1 MLNGLEVSVLLL
13 SEVQKDNFT
22 ARIDSEFFM
31 KKYLFSDEIIANMEH
46 YDFESVL
53 DVKGGKRLPEGH
65 LFVESGN
72 IPYIRAE
79 DIKNGF
85 VQYENS
91 PLISL
96 NTHNEIKQYQT
107 NYNDVLLTIVGNSI
121 GDVGI
126 VKFNLNKCNLTEN
139 AVKLVPKNSD
149 VNSDVLF
156 VFLLTKYG
164 QNFIERN
171 KVGTAQPKLS
181 IERIRKFKFPK
192 LNEKLQSDI
201 SEIISQ
207 SFHFNEFSKQKY
219 TEAETLLLEHL
230 GLKDFQVACN
240 PVNIKSLKE
249 SFLQTGRLDAEFYQ
263 PVYEQLENFI
273 KAHSNGFEKLGKVC
287 HLKDTNYTP
296 KDDQEY
302 DYIELSN
309 IGKSG
314 EITGSTR
321 ALGAELPS
329 RARRKVQ
336 TNDVMISSIEGS
348 LQSCAIVSPQY
359 DNALCSTGFY
369 VLSSDVINAETLLVL
384 FKSDLM
390 QQILKKNCS
399 GTILTAIN
407 KDELLNIPLPIIAP
421 KIQTQIAE
429 FVRQSNE
436 LRKQATQLLAQ
447 AKYSVEAEI
456 EQSALQERER
466 ERERERGL

>member
-1 MLNGLEVSVLLL
+1 MSILYL

-22 ARIDSEFFM
+22 ARIDSEFFQ
-31 KKYLFSDEIIANMEH
+31 KKYLISDATIAKIKH
-46 YDFESVL
+46 YDFEEVL
-53 DVKGGKRLPEGH
+53 DVKGGKRLPDGH
-65 LFVESGN
+65 SFIDGN
-72 IPYIRAE
+72 GIPYIRAE
-79 DIKNGF
+79 DIKNGL

-96 NTHNEIKQYQT
+96 NTHKEIKQYQAK
-107 NYNDVLLTIVGNSI
+107 YNDILLTIVGNSI

-126 VKFNLNKCNLTEN
+126 VKFQLDKCNLTEN
-139 AVKLVPKNSD
+139 AVKLVVRNPCINSD
-149 VNSDVLF
+149 SIF
-156 VFLLTKYG
+156 AFLLTKYG
-164 QNFIERN
+164 QNFIERH

-201 SEIISQ
+201 SKIISQ
-207 SFHFNEFSKQKY
+207 SFDFNEFSKQKY
-219 TEAETLLLEHL
+219 AQAETLLLENL
-230 GLKDFQVACN
+230 GLQNFPAN
-240 PVNIKSLKE
+240 REPVNIKSLKE
-249 SFLQTGRLDAEFYQ
+249 SFLKTGRLDAEYYQ
-263 PVYEQLENFI
+263 PIYELLENHIFS
-273 KAHSNGFEKLGKVC
+273 HSHGFEKLGNIC
-287 HLKDTNYTP
+287 QLNDENYTP
-296 KDDQEY
+296 KDNQEY

-321 ALGAELPS
+321 ALGKDLPS

-369 VLSSDVINAETLLVL
+369 VLSSDKINAETLLVL
-384 FKSDLM
+384 FKSSLM

-407 KDELLNIPLPIIAP
+407 KDELLNISLPIVDE
-421 KIQTQIAE
+421 KIQLQIAE
-429 FVRQSNE
+429 YVRQSNE
-436 LRKQATQLLAQ
+436 LREQATQLLAQ
-447 AKYSVEAEI
+447 AKSNVELEI
-456 EQSALQERER
+456 ENNSFNINELEFEGG
-466 ERERERGL
+466 GLVY